1 MDISTIQK
9 RKFLNNLYKL
19 YYSEGSKPSE
29 QEVRAD
35 FNRYFSKYRFGL
47 PVDVDYDLL
56 LRKNIINPDD
66 LNELMANTLLN
77 LEVLYDCVF
86 ENNNELFSVVNVLN
100 NKLDS
105 LKARRKQ
112 LESKIDELLFENSNT
127 DGYFYSF
134 ADTFSTADNVDLS
147 LTTAHVDLLNNNVAI
162 PKITSNISEVIS
174 VDQITSNAVSYS
186 MRVDG
191 QEIITSNTAEN
202 FDFVFDGLNDTYWK
216 KDYRSS
222 KPAIVALS
230 VIIPLSTSIEI
241 SKVSGSI
248 ITASPV
254 NIYVTCTPLDSTLQA
269 RYFEKLSSEEYNRF
283 SFNIPSDIYSS
294 VSITLVKN
302 EPDRILSSNSDP
314 YFYGMGFREI
324 AIGSDYHDV
333 RSVLVSN
340 PIILSKRDN
349 SLLEIASVAIDA
361 SANVPPETELKYYV
375 AADTESYSG
384 ISDFNWI
391 PIEPL
396 SSSAQENKK
405 FVTLASSNYNN
416 KTIDYTDSDYTFIPL
431 KDDSDLSSELNPA
444 KIPFTEKTAYRIAAV
459 PENEQVL
466 KPYMLVGLSNFRHY
480 GKIHSGN
487 LVDAILY
494 KSPEYWS
501 SEISRENNLSVLK
514 ETVYDQIISTNTP
527 LTSESSGFF
536 STNLLCQNAVSVSH
550 KIRKSSPDF
559 NLSVYLN
566 GVMIADIPAGFSS
579 AEVDWNFVEGVNNI
593 NILYDKNVSGY
604 FSFSLMA
611 GVSLEEYGT
620 VFLDYYNYVDPIE
633 FRKRSSD
640 SVKIFTVDSLFGR
653 REILSSTSIGQRSLI
668 RYYSSMSDVIS
679 AVRYRV
685 DLIRYSNPL
694 KTPSVNSVKVKFRH
708 SDG

>member
-1 MDISTIQK
+1 MDISTVQK

-29 QEVRAD
+29 QDVRED
-35 FNRYFSKYRFGL
+35 FNRYFSTYNFGS
-47 PVDVDYDLL
+47 PVNVDY
-56 LRKNIINPDD
+56 NILQRVNITDPDA

-86 ENNNELFSVVNVLN
+86 ENNNEMFAVINVLN
-100 NKLDS
+100 NKMEG

-112 LESKIDELLFENSNT
+112 LESRIDELLFENSNS

-134 ADTFSTADNVDLS
+134 GESFATADSVDLS
-147 LTTAHVDLLNNNVAI
+147 LTTSHVDLLNNTVTI
-162 PKITSNISEVIS
+162 PKITSNISEVLS
-174 VDQITSNAVSYS
+174 VDQITSNSVSYS

-191 QEIITSNTAEN
+191 QEIVSASTADN

-216 KDYRSS
+216 KEYRSS

-230 VIIPLSTSIEI
+230 VDIPLSSSLEI
-241 SKVSGSI
+241 SRVSGSL

-254 NIYVTCTPLDSTLQA
+254 NIYVTCVPLDGTLQR
-269 RYFEKLSSEEYNRF
+269 RYFEKKSSEEYNRF
-283 SFNIPSDIYSS
+283 SFNIPADVYSS
-294 VSITLVKN
+294 ITITLVKN
-302 EPDRILSSNSDP
+302 EPDRIIASDSDP

-324 AIGSDYHDV
+324 SIGSDYHDI
-333 RSVLVSN
+333 RSTLVSK
-340 PIILSKRDN
+340 PITLSKKDN
-349 SLLEIASVAIDA
+349 SLLEISSVALDV
-361 SANVPPETELKYYV
+361 SSNVPSETDIKYYV
-375 AADTESYSG
+375 AADVGSYTG

-396 SSSAQENKK
+396 SSSAGVNKK
-405 FVTLASSNYNN
+405 FVTLASSNYEN
-416 KTIDYTDSDYTFIPL
+416 KIIDNTDSDYTFIPL
-431 KDDSDLSSELNPA
+431 ADSADLSSSLNPA
-444 KIPFTEKTAYRIAAV
+444 KIPFTEKTAYRITAI
-459 PENEQVL
+459 PENEEIL
-466 KPYMLVGLSNFRHY
+466 KPYMLVGLKNFRHY

-501 SEISRENNLSVLK
+501 SEISREGNLSVLK
-514 ETVYDQIISTNTP
+514 ETIYDQIISTNTP

-536 STNLLCQNAVSVSH
+536 STNLLCQNATSVSH
-550 KIRKSSPDF
+550 KLRKSSPDF

-566 GVMIADIPAGFSS
+566 GVLIADVPSGFSTT
-579 AEVDWNFVEGVNNI
+579 EVEWNFVEGVNSI
-593 NILYDKNVSGY
+593 NILYDKNTTGY

-620 VFLDYYNYVDPIE
+620 VFLDYYSYTDPIE
-633 FRKRSSD
+633 FRKRSSE
-640 SVKIFTVDSLFGR
+640 SLKIFTVDSLFGR
-653 REILSSTSIGQRSLI
+653 REILSSTRIDQRSLI
-668 RYYSSMSDVIS
+668 RYYSSMSDVVS
-679 AVRYRV
+679 SVRYRA
-685 DLIRYSNPL
+685 DLIRYANPL
-694 KTPSVNSVKVKFRH
+694 KTPSINSIKVKFRH